1 MKLFPN
7 FLIFSNLASSDGILE
22 KFKTEKCGEDCKF
35 LEFKKLINWQEAEI
49 NENIEVREGKFG
61 AGIFATSDLREN
73 ERILQIETEDLIT
86 VKKAISFLTKDNDFR
101 HVQEGLRFPKKLRK
115 LLNF

>member
-22 KFKTEKCGEDCKF
+22 KFETEKCGKDCKF
-35 LEFKKLINWQEAEI
+35 LEFKNLINWQEAEI
-49 NENIEVREGKFG
+49 NENVEVREGKFG
-61 AGIFATSDLREN
+61 AGIFATADLREN
-73 ERILQIETEDLIT
+73 EKILQIEIKDLIT
-86 VKKAISFLTKDNDFR
+86 VKKAISILTKEYDLR

-115 LLNF
+115 LLN